1 MYLLNVCN
9 SSGVLRTLY
18 ILKLAVQITMTIL
31 PIIVITL
38 FMINAFKAVIDG
50 KSESLK
56 EVFQLNVKRLIDALI
71 VFLIPGMLDFV
82 FSSLVTMDVEFA
94 TCWTNAN
101 LDGINQAALDEE
113 KTLEEERKATKE
125 ALAEA
130 AKERN
135 ALEAARNE
143 IIKQQRE
150 EYNNGGRL
158 RTEVLSKGTEGDYFA
173 PLQNKKAGSGS
184 PSLTGGCSNNSPV
197 YHDIGASVGTPVYAP
212 YDGIAKYYQSHC
224 NGVLYSYGNQVRVFK
239 EDGSGTYVIY
249 AHFSKFPE
257 GINMPVTADCVKST
271 KRCGAGHCTSGM
283 TNAQIAE
290 VKVKKGQL
298 IGWTGN
304 SGNSAGPHLHVEIH
318 ENGSR
323 ACITDPW
330 AVFGMR

>member
-1 MYLLNVCN
+1 MYFLNVCN

-18 ILKLAVQITMTIL
+18 IVKLALQITMTVL
-31 PIIVITL
+31 PIIVIVL
-38 FMINAFKAVIDG
+38 FMVNAFKAVVDG
-50 KSESLK
+50 KSDSLK
-56 EVFQLNVKRLIDALI
+56 EVFQLNVKRLIAALI

-101 LDGINQAALDEE
+101 LDGINQAAIDEE
-113 KTLEEERKATKE
+113 KTLEEERQATKE

-130 AKERN
+130 AKERA

-158 RTEVLSKGTEGDYFA
+158 HSDILRNGTEGEYFA
-173 PLQNKKAGSGS
+173 PLQGRKGGSGS
-184 PSLTGGCSNNSPV
+184 SVTGGCSNKSPV

-212 YDGIAKYYQSHC
+212 YDGTAKYIQSNC
-224 NGVLYSYGNQVRVFK
+224 NGVLYSFGNQVRVFK
-239 EDGSGTYVIY
+239 DDGSGTYVVY
-249 AHFSKFPE
+249 AHFSKFPD
-257 GINMPVTADCVKST
+257 GISMPITADCVKST
-271 KRCGAGHCTSGM
+271 KKCGAGHCTSGM
-283 TNAQIAE
+283 TSTKVAE
-290 VKVKKGQL
+290 VTVKKGQL

-304 SGNSAGPHLHVEIH
+304 TGNSAGPHLHVEIH
-318 ENGSR
+318 KNGSS
-323 ACITDPW
+323 ACVTDPW